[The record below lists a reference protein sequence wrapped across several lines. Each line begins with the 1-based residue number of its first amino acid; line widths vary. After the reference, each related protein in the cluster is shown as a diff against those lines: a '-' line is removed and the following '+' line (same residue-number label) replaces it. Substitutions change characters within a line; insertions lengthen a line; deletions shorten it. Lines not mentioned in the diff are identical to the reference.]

1 MIPFT
6 EDHRKQVQTR
16 MEQLVRNCLH
26 FLDFHKF
33 VERILPE
40 EELTVD
46 SEWKA
51 MHFGTMTSNF
61 YLDVED
67 AIIYR
72 DDLEYAEALVEN
84 SEITVTELTWLYLLV
99 KAKSFVKLVP
109 RS

>member
-1 MIPFT
+1 
-6 EDHRKQVQTR
+6 

-61 YLDVED
+61 YRCGN
-67 AIIYR
+67 AMIYR
-72 DDLEYAEALVEN
+72 EDLEYAESVGREFRF
-84 SEITVTELTWLYLLV
+84 TVTELTWLYLLV
-99 KAKSFVKLVP
+99 KAKSFVKLIP
-109 RS
+109 S